1 MIICFQTHPYPVLL
15 ILAISLNVWDEN
27 WKVILELSSLP
38 SHIPFTPHLS
48 RPLPHWSVTS
58 CLPVQ
63 LSLLRQ
69 TLYLIIDWLVQLLS
83 WVWLFVTPWPATC
96 QASLTSTIFQSL
108 LKFTSMES
116 VMLTIWP
123 YALSSAFSL
132 SHHQGLFQWFRWPK
146 YLELQL

>member
-1 MIICFQTHPYPVLL
+1 MLPDTPLPCAPHISHLTQRLRWKPESHPRTLLPPFSYP
-15 ILAISLNVWDEN
+15 IYS
-27 WKVILELSSLP
+27 SSLKASP
-38 SHIPFTPHLS
+38 SLI
-48 RPLPHWSVTS
+48 
-58 CLPVQ
+58 CNQ
-63 LSLLRQ
+63 LSTCPTFFLK